1 MLNNLFLKKIIAF
14 IFIFFTTIFFC
25 VSQTKQTPEN
35 YAPRMEEFEN
45 IDRDVNFSSVKSGVS
60 NSLEETLEQFIKSSK
75 ILTDAGIDNSELRK
89 LLKALA
95 SELDDSAARKDSEKK
110 SENKDSKKNLSPN
123 KNIARQKAEDNKN
136 SIHSKTNLNNQS
148 FKKAI
153 AIRKEFVEY
162 SLSLRGIPYK
172 SGCASPESGFDCS
185 GFVQYAVKN
194 SLHRKMPR
202 TANEMY
208 TAMEKAEKLI
218 ADSDREP
225 GDLVFFKENPFG
237 KITHVGIYLGKYRG
251 SGRLH
256 GREIFVNAASAGP
269 RTGVV
274 ISALDEP
281 YWKRTYYKSGRFLP
295 QTKPILK
302 AANSNNIKR

>member
-1 MLNNLFLKKIIAF
+1 
-14 IFIFFTTIFFC
+14 
-25 VSQTKQTPEN
+25 
-35 YAPRMEEFEN
+35 
-45 IDRDVNFSSVKSGVS
+45 
-60 NSLEETLEQFIKSSK
+60 
-75 ILTDAGIDNSELRK
+75 
-89 LLKALA
+89 
-95 SELDDSAARKDSEKK
+95 
-110 SENKDSKKNLSPN
+110 
-123 KNIARQKAEDNKN
+123 
-136 SIHSKTNLNNQS
+136 
-148 FKKAI
+148 
-153 AIRKEFVEY
+153 
-162 SLSLRGIPYK
+162 
-172 SGCASPESGFDCS
+172 
-185 GFVQYAVKN
+185 
-194 SLHRKMPR
+194 MPR

-237 KITHVGIYLGKYRG
+237 KITHDGIYLGKYRG